1 MYLIY
6 IPKNAITSLTFWKT
20 NPWKHHWKTISCQS
34 QSLYVGLL
42 MYFSTLEY
50 TWISCICMSDS
61 TSQPWQM
68 LAVSKLSQFSELL
81 FRVWKEFSA
90 FFSESFVTK
99 SDVYI
104 YIYIYLNIYQII
116 YCYYTCIEIFMT
128 CYLMD
133 TNLPCTL
140 FLLFA
145 ARENPPISNQRSPS
159 VNSTASGGYRRHR
172 RHDRSRRIST
182 IGSYKREAA
191 DYNVGEFSRGP
202 IQPYRNSSLQ
212 KG

>member
-104 YIYIYLNIYQII
+104 YIYISKYLSNHLLLL
-116 YCYYTCIEIFMT
+116 
-128 CYLMD
+128 YLYR
-133 TNLPCTL
+133 NLYD
-140 FLLFA
+140 LLFDGHKLTLHSFFVVC
-145 ARENPPISNQRSPS
+145 RPWKPSNFQPTKPQRQQHSEWWISSPS
-159 VNSTASGGYRRHR
+159 SP
-172 RHDRSRRIST
+172 RSVT
-182 IGSYKREAA
+182 QDFHHWK
-191 DYNVGEFSRGP
+191 
-202 IQPYRNSSLQ
+202 L
-212 KG
+212 